1 MVDLTAQP
9 FNLDADSV
17 AWVEKT
23 ISEMTD
29 EEKIGQLFVNM
40 GAERT
45 EEYLTDVLNTY
56 HIGAVRY
63 TPGKAAEVWEQN
75 NILQTHSKI
84 PMLIAANTEA
94 GGNGACTDGT
104 YVGWEAKIG
113 VANDVR
119 FAYELGRISGV
130 EASAIGCNWSFA
142 PIVDVYRNWRN
153 PIVSRRTWGGDVDQV
168 LEFSLAYMKGIQES
182 GIAPA
187 AKHWPG
193 DGIDERDQ
201 HLSHAPNWLSTEEWD
216 DTFGRLYK
224 GLFDAGLP
232 SIMTGH
238 IALPAYQKHFNPDMR
253 DEDILPATLSKEINT
268 KLLREQLG
276 FNGVVVTDASHM
288 VGLTGAMKRSDILPT
303 AIEAGCDLFL
313 FFNDPDE
320 DFNWMMEG
328 WKSGKLSDERLHD
341 ALTRILGLKA
351 MLGLHKKPG
360 NELLMPKD
368 EAMAKIGLAEHQQV
382 AEELADAAITL
393 VKNKQPETLPISPD
407 KFKRIL
413 VIPVGAAPSPFA
425 ALTGDAGIHPADKVA
440 EKLRERGYEADRYE
454 SQLDKVKGKTNEEI
468 REILSNA
475 YAGKSAIADL
485 TDNYDLVITVA
496 NVVGIGQAIERPYW
510 PGTKGTLDMPW
521 FVHEIPTI
529 LVSTAS
535 PNLLPDMPQVKTYI
549 NAYDDKDFNLDIVL
563 DKLEG
568 KSEFKGT
575 PNTEMFPFPDT
586 HI

>member
-1 MVDLTAQP
+1 MVDLKAQP
-9 FNLDADSV
+9 FNLDDEGV

-40 GAERT
+40 GASRT
-45 EEYLTDVLNTY
+45 EEYLSSVLDNY

-63 TPGKAAEVWEQN
+63 QPSTAEEVWEQN
-75 NILQTHSKI
+75 HILQTKSKV

-113 VANDVR
+113 ATGDVKY
-119 FAYELGRISGV
+119 AYELGRISGI
-130 EASAIGCNWSFA
+130 EASAVGCNWSFA
-142 PIVDVYRNWRN
+142 PIVDIYRNWRN
-153 PIVSRRTWGGDVDQV
+153 PIVSRRTWGEDTDLV
-168 LEFSLAYMKGIQES
+168 LEMSLAYMRGIQES

-201 HLSHAPNWLSTEEWD
+201 HLSHAPNWLSTDEWD
-216 DTFGRLYK
+216 ATFGRLYK

-232 SIMTGH
+232 SLMTGH
-238 IALPAYQKHFNPDMR
+238 IALPSYQKHFNPDMT
-253 DEDILPATLSKEINT
+253 DEDILPATVSKEINT
-268 KLLREQLG
+268 QLLREKLG

-288 VGLTGAMKRSDILPT
+288 VGLTGAGKRSDLLPM
-303 AIEAGCDLFL
+303 AIEAGCDLWL

-328 WKSGKLSDERLHD
+328 WKSGKLSDKRLHE
-341 ALTRILGLKA
+341 ALMRILGLKA
-351 MLGLHKKPG
+351 MLGLHKKP
-360 NELLMPKD
+360 
-368 EAMAKIGLAEHQQV
+368 
-382 AEELADAAITL
+382 AEELLLPKEEALARIALPEHQKIAEEVADRAIAL
-393 VKNKQPETLPISPD
+393 VKNKQPENLPISTE
-407 KFKRIL
+407 KFPRVL
-413 VIPVGAAPSPFA
+413 VVAIGAAPSPFA
-425 ALTGDAGIHPADKVA
+425 MMAEGAGGHPADDLV
-440 EKLRERGYEADRYE
+440 EKLNGRGYQADRYE
-454 SQLDKVKGKTNEEI
+454 SQLDKIKGKTPDEV
-468 REILSNA
+468 REILKDA

-485 TDNYDLVITVA
+485 TDNYDLVLSVA
-496 NVVGIGQAIERPYW
+496 NITGLGQAIERPYW

-521 FVHEIPTI
+521 YVHELPTI

-535 PNLLPDMPQVKTYI
+535 PNVLPDMPQVKTYI
-549 NAYDDKDFNLDIVL
+549 SAFDDKDFNLEILL

-568 KSEFKGT
+568 KSEFHGT
-575 PNTEMFPFPDT
+575 PANEMFVFPDT

>member
-1 MVDLTAQP
+1 MVDLKAQP
-9 FNLDADSV
+9 FNLDDDGV
-17 AWVEKT
+17 AWVEQT
-23 ISEMTD
+23 IANMTD

-40 GAERT
+40 GASRT
-45 EEYLTDVLNTY
+45 EEYLTSVLDTY

-63 TPGKAAEVWEQN
+63 QPSTAEEVWEQN
-75 NILQTHSKI
+75 NILQSNSKI

-94 GGNGACTDGT
+94 GGNGAATDGT

-113 VANDVR
+113 ATGDAKY
-119 FAYELGRISGV
+119 AYELGRISGI
-130 EASAIGCNWSFA
+130 EASAVGCNWSFA
-142 PIVDVYRNWRN
+142 PIVDIYKNWRN
-153 PIVSRRTWGGDVDQV
+153 PIVSRRTWGEDTDMV
-168 LEFSLAYMKGIQES
+168 LEMSLAYMKGIQES

-216 DTFGRLYK
+216 ASFGKLYK

-238 IALPAYQKHFNPDMR
+238 IALPSYQKHFNPDMT
-253 DEDILPATLSKEINT
+253 DEDILPATISKEINT
-268 KLLREQLG
+268 NLLREKLG

-288 VGLTGAMKRSDILPT
+288 VGLTGAGKRSDLLPM
-303 AIEAGCDLFL
+303 AIEAGCDLWL

-320 DFNWMMEG
+320 DFQWMMEG
-328 WKSGKLSDERLHD
+328 WKSGKLSDKRLHE

-360 NELLMPKD
+360 NELLLPKE
-368 EAMAKIGLAEHQQV
+368 EALAKIALPEHQKI
-382 AEELADAAITL
+382 AEEVADRAIAL
-393 VKNKQPETLPISPD
+393 VKNKQPENLPMSTEKYP
-407 KFKRIL
+407 RVL
-413 VIPVGAAPSPFA
+413 VVPIGAAPSPFA
-425 ALTGDAGIHPADKVA
+425 MMAEGAGGHPADEVA
-440 EKLRERGYEADRYE
+440 EKLRERGYQADRYE
-454 SQLDKVKGKTNEEI
+454 SQLDKIKGKTPDEI
-468 REILSNA
+468 RAILKDA
-475 YAGKSAIADL
+475 YSGKSAIADL
-485 TDNYDLVITVA
+485 TDNYDLVLSVA
-496 NVVGIGQAIERPYW
+496 NITGLGQAIERPYW

-521 FVHEIPTI
+521 YVHEIPTI

-535 PNLLPDMPQVKTYI
+535 PNVLADMPQVKTYVS
-549 NAYDDKDFNLDIVL
+549 AFDDKGFNLDILL

-568 KSEFKGT
+568 KSEFHGV
-575 PNTEMFPFPDT
+575 PANEMFVFPDT

>member
-1 MVDLTAQP
+1 
-9 FNLDADSV
+9 
-17 AWVEKT
+17 
-23 ISEMTD
+23 
-29 EEKIGQLFVNM
+29 
-40 GAERT
+40 
-45 EEYLTDVLNTY
+45 
-56 HIGAVRY
+56 
-63 TPGKAAEVWEQN
+63 
-75 NILQTHSKI
+75 
-84 PMLIAANTEA
+84 
-94 GGNGACTDGT
+94 
-104 YVGWEAKIG
+104 
-113 VANDVR
+113 
-119 FAYELGRISGV
+119 
-130 EASAIGCNWSFA
+130 
-142 PIVDVYRNWRN
+142 
-153 PIVSRRTWGGDVDQV
+153 
-168 LEFSLAYMKGIQES
+168 
-182 GIAPA
+182 
-187 AKHWPG
+187 
-193 DGIDERDQ
+193 
-201 HLSHAPNWLSTEEWD
+201 
-216 DTFGRLYK
+216 
-224 GLFDAGLP
+224 
-232 SIMTGH
+232 MTGH

>member
-1 MVDLTAQP
+1 MVDLKATP
-9 FNLDADSV
+9 FNLDDEAIE
-17 AWVEKT
+17 WVNTT
-23 ISEMTD
+23 IAEMTD

-40 GAERT
+40 GAQRT

-63 TPGKAAEVWEQN
+63 TPAKADEVWEQN
-75 NILQTHSKI
+75 NILQTNSKI

-113 VANDVR
+113 VAGDVR
-119 FAYELGRISGV
+119 YAYELGRISGV
-130 EASAIGCNWSFA
+130 EAAAIGCNWSFA

-168 LEFSLAYMKGIQES
+168 LEMSLAYMKGIQES

-201 HLSHAPNWLSTEEWD
+201 HLSHAPNWLSVEEWD

-224 GLFDAGLP
+224 GLIDAGLP
-232 SIMTGH
+232 SLMTGH
-238 IALPAYQKHFNPDMR
+238 IALPAYQKHFNPDMT

-320 DFNWMMEG
+320 DFTWMMEG
-328 WKSGKLSDERLHD
+328 WRSGKLSDERLHE

-351 MLGLHKKPG
+351 MLALHRKPG
-360 NELLMPKD
+360 NELLPPKE
-368 EAMAKIGLAEHQQV
+368 EALARIGLPEHKAV
-382 AEELADAAITL
+382 AVEVADAAITL
-393 VKNKQPETLPISPD
+393 VKNKQPGNLPISTST
-407 KFKRIL
+407 FKRIL
-413 VIPVGAAPSPFA
+413 VVPIGAAPSPFA
-425 ALTGDAGIHPADKVA
+425 MMIDGGSLHPAAKFAD
-440 EKLRERGYEADRYE
+440 KLRERGYEADLYE
-454 SQLDKVKGKTNEEI
+454 SQLDKIKGKSADEV
-468 REILSNA
+468 RAILQNA

-485 TDNYDLVITVA
+485 TDNYDMVLSVA
-496 NVVGIGQAIERPYW
+496 NVNGIGQAVERPYW

-521 FVHEIPTI
+521 YVHELPTI

-535 PNLLPDMPQVKTYI
+535 PNMLPDMPQVKTYI
-549 NAYDDKDFNLDIVL
+549 NAYDDHDFNLDIVL

-568 KSEFKGT
+568 KSEFRGT

-586 HI
+586 RI

>member
-9 FNLDADSV
+9 FNLDDEAV
-17 AWVEKT
+17 AWVEET
-23 ISEMTD
+23 LSAMTD

-45 EEYLTDVLNTY
+45 EEYLTDVLNSY

-63 TPGKAAEVWEQN
+63 NPGKAEEVWEQN

-113 VANDVR
+113 VSNNVR
-119 FAYELGRISGV
+119 YAYELGRISGV

-168 LEFSLAYMKGIQES
+168 LEMSLAYMDGIKES

-201 HLSHAPNWLSTEEWD
+201 HLSHAPNWLSVEEWD
-216 DTFGRLYK
+216 ATFGKLYK
-224 GLFDAGLP
+224 GLIDAGLP

-238 IALPAYQKHFNPDMR
+238 IALPAYQKHFNPEMT

-268 KLLREQLG
+268 NLLREQLG

-288 VGLTGAMKRSDILPT
+288 VGLTGAMKRSDALPA

-313 FFNDPDE
+313 FFNDPAE

-328 WKSGKLSDERLHD
+328 WKSGKLSDERLHE
-341 ALTRILGLKA
+341 ALTRILGMKA

-360 NELLMPKD
+360 HELLMPKE
-368 EAMAKIGLAEHQQV
+368 EALAKIGLPEHHKVAAEV
-382 AEELADAAITL
+382 ADAGITL
-393 VKNKQPETLPISPD
+393 VKNKQPENLPISPE

-413 VIPVGAAPSPFA
+413 VVPIGGAPSPFA
-425 ALTGDAGIHPADKVA
+425 MMTGAGGHPAEKFV
-440 EKLRERGYEADRYE
+440 EKLRSRGYEADLYE
-454 SQLDKVKGKTNEEI
+454 SQLDKVKGKSPEET
-468 REILSNA
+468 RTILQND

-485 TDNYDLVITVA
+485 TDNYDMVLSVA

-521 FVHEIPTI
+521 YVHELPTI

-535 PNLLPDMPQVKTYI
+535 PNMLPDMPQVKTYI
-549 NAYDDKDFNLDIVL
+549 NAYDDHDFNLDIVL

-568 KSEFKGT
+568 RSEFKGT